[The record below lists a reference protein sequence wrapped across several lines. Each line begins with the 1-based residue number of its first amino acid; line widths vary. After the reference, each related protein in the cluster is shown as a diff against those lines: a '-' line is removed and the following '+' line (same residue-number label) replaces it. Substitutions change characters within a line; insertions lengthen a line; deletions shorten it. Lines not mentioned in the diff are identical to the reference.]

1 MGRINT
7 RTGTGKRYVYKGRV
21 LFVREYETVN
31 STAWGVYFVDKKGVE
46 RMYMSHKEPAITL
59 GYQSEQSAQYAL
71 DQFAASSYRLPEAE
85 RTERAHA

>member
-1 MGRINT
+1 MGRVNT

-46 RMYMSHKEPAITL
+46 RMYM
-59 GYQSEQSAQYAL
+59 
-71 DQFAASSYRLPEAE
+71 
-85 RTERAHA
+85 

>member
-7 RTGTGKRYVYKGRV
+7 RTGTGKRYVYKGRT

-31 STAWGVYFVDKKGVE
+31 STAWGVYFVDKKGFE
-46 RMYMSHKEPAITL
+46 RMYMSHTEPTITL

-71 DQFAASSYRLPEAE
+71 DQFAAAYRLPEAE
-85 RTERAHA
+85 

>member
-7 RTGTGKRYVYKGRV
+7 RTGTGKRYVYKGRT

-31 STAWGVYFVDKKGVE
+31 STAWGVYFVDKKGFE

-59 GYQSEQSAQYAL
+59 GYQSEENAQYAL
-71 DQFAASSYRLPEAE
+71 DQFAAAYRLPEAE

>member
-7 RTGTGKRYVYKGRV
+7 RTGTGKRYVYKGRT

-31 STAWGVYFVDKKGVE
+31 STAWGVYFVDKKGIK
-46 RMYMSHKEPAITL
+46 RMYMSHTEPAITL
-59 GYQSEQSAQYAL
+59 GYQSEENAQYAL
-71 DQFAASSYRLPEAE
+71 DQFAAAYNLPEAK